1 MQLPGKDG
9 RVDRGEMIDGAGQP
23 AAGQCRRW
31 SVRESSSARNASGTF
46 GDVLGFLREFAL
58 AIESLVSPMPCHEFI
73 R

>member
-1 MQLPGKDG
+1 
-9 RVDRGEMIDGAGQP
+9 MIDGAGQP

-46 GDVLGFLREFAL
+46 GDVLGFLREFTL
-58 AIESLVSPMPCHEFI
+58 AVESFVSLMPCHEVL